1 MKQRR
6 SGAAQKREAEA
17 PLPMPTLGLVAEEER
32 FASLRALLQPV
43 SATPV
48 NELGED
54 LRRDLRGAVHESL
67 RLLLSAF
74 FGACDA
80 RAGELERKRAKE
92 DSPGQQHSFLFVLL
106 CSRLGSPSHSV

>member
-1 MKQRR
+1 MALGGRGTPSYADSWPCGR
-6 SGAAQKREAEA
+6 GGA
-17 PLPMPTLGLVAEEER
+17 
-32 FASLRALLQPV
+32 LRASERAP
-43 SATPV
+43 SPRGADPV